1 MNDLVKYLMAWGGL
15 GWPGGGLGVAWGWPG
30 AILPSGNHPGTSK
43 KPSGIWRLAGL
54 LAGLPWAGVGLLLGW
69 VAILGWLGLAGLANR
84 NLKIW

>member
-1 MNDLVKYLMAWGGL
+1 MNDLVKSLMAWGGL
-15 GWPGGGLGVAWGWPG
+15 GVAWSDFT
-30 AILPSGNHPGTSK
+30 IREPSRNQQKT
-43 KPSGIWRLAGL
+43 SGIWRLAGL